1 MLSLEEAIEFCEI
14 EAKRIERKGRSEW
27 IQELQIKESVNRFR
41 QLAEWLRELKEYK
54 KLQTY
59 NREYRCYDCD
69 YEDSEYYCDDCIWQF
84 VDKFKP
90 KEVEGDV
97 RLTNN

>member
-1 MLSLEEAIEFCEI
+1 MLMTSLDEFIRYLECNNEQGCYVNEYEI
-14 EAKRIERKGRSEW
+14 
-27 IQELQIKESVNRFR
+27 N
-41 QLAEWLRELKEYK
+41 QLAELLRELKAYRG
-54 KLQTY
+54 LSTY
-59 NREYRCYDCD
+59 NRPCKCYECD

-90 KEVEGDV
+90 KEVECDV